1 MSGPGVGKHP
11 IPPASPSALS
21 FPKAFTLDPML
32 RHLSIKDFAVVRAT
46 ELEFGPG
53 MTVVSGETGAGK
65 SLMVDALGFLSGL
78 RADSGVVRHG
88 ADRAELSAEFQLPA
102 EHPGLTWLADNELD
116 DDAQCQLRRIIRADG
131 GSRAWING
139 RPVTSSQ
146 LSDLAARL
154 VEIHGQ
160 HEHQA
165 LMARNSQLALLDA
178 YARNSAQREQVRQA
192 SQRWQ
197 ALLDERDALSAQGD
211 VSDRIGFLEHQLA
224 ELEREDLDPA
234 AIAALDTNHRRQAH
248 ATALIGACESVV
260 QQLNGDEGPSALGL
274 LQDSRHDLARVA
286 EHEPR
291 LGEVDALLDSAAIQI
306 EEALALLDRVRDDL
320 DADPTQFEAME
331 RRLGRLHDLARKHR
345 VSPDELAAHRDHLTA
360 EVESLRGAD
369 ERLQQLDKHI
379 AAAIGVWQGAASV
392 LSASR
397 QSAAQALSAATT
409 TLIGELGMGGGQF
422 LIQLQP
428 QETLRPDPNGAERVE
443 FLVAA
448 NAGQPPRALRKVAS
462 GGELSRISLA
472 IEVAALGLDS
482 VPTMVF
488 DEVDSGIGGAVAD
501 IVGQK
506 LRALGE
512 ERQVLCVT
520 HLPQVAAKGHAHYRV
535 SKAPVD
541 GMTQS
546 AVELLGP
553 QARQEELA
561 RMLGGVEVSKEARA
575 AARKLLQSA

>member
-1 MSGPGVGKHP
+1 
-11 IPPASPSALS
+11 
-21 FPKAFTLDPML
+21 ML

-46 ELEFGPG
+46 ELEFGAG

-88 ADRAELSAEFQLPA
+88 AARAELSAEFAPGDDAPA
-102 EHPGLTWLADNELD
+102 RRWLRENELD
-116 DDAQCQLRRIIRADG
+116 DDDQCQLRRIIRADG

-139 RPVTSSQ
+139 RPVTLSQ
-146 LSDLAARL
+146 LTELAGML

-160 HEHQA
+160 HEQQA
-165 LMARNSQLALLDA
+165 LLSRPSQLALLDA
-178 YARNSAQREQVRQA
+178 FARNDAERVQVRQA
-192 SQRWQ
+192 AARWQ
-197 ALLDERDALSAQGD
+197 ALVDEAEALSRQGD
-211 VSDRIGFLEHQLA
+211 VSDRIGYLEHQLG
-224 ELEREDLDPA
+224 ELQREDLEPA
-234 AIAALDTNHRRQAH
+234 SIAALGSSHRRQAH
-248 ATALIGACESVV
+248 AGALVSACDVAAAR
-260 QQLNGDEGPSALGL
+260 LNGDDDVSVLQL
-274 LQDSRHDLARVA
+274 LQQTRHDLARVA
-286 EHEPR
+286 EHDAR
-291 LGEVDALLDSAAIQI
+291 LGEVDALLDSALIQLH
-306 EEALALLDRVRDDL
+306 EALALLDRVHDDL
-320 DADPTQFEAME
+320 DADPEQFEDIE

-345 VSPDELAAHRDHLTA
+345 VPMEGLAAHRDAMEA
-360 EVESLRGAD
+360 EVEQLRGAD
-369 ERLQQLDKHI
+369 TRLQALAGEIDR
-379 AAAIGVWQGAASV
+379 AAVQWQAVAAT

-397 QSAAQALSAATT
+397 GSAAKALSETTT

-422 LIQLQP
+422 LIEIEP
-428 QETLRPDPNGAERVE
+428 HVAARPDPNGAERVE

-472 IEVAALGLDS
+472 IEVAALGLDA

-512 ERQVLCVT
+512 KRQVLCVT
-520 HLPQVAAKGHAHYRV
+520 HLPQVASKGHAHYRV
-535 SKAPVD
+535 SKAPVE

-546 AVELLGP
+546 AVEKLDAK
-553 QARQEELA
+553 AREEELA
-561 RMLGGVEVSKEARA
+561 RMLGGVEVTKEARA
-575 AARKLLQSA
+575 AARKLLQA